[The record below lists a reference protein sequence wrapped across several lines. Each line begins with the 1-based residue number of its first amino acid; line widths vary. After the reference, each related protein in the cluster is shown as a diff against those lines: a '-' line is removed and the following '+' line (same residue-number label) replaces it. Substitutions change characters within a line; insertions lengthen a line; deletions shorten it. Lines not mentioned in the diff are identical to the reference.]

1 LKELD
6 REDARKTWWDCVKD
20 DMESLGLSQKMRSPG
35 INGDRELRGQPANP
49 VSPGKMAI
57 KTVCVY
63 LFTGL
68 LHTK

>member
-1 LKELD
+1 
-6 REDARKTWWDCVKD
+6 
-20 DMESLGLSQKMRSPG
+20 MESLGLSQKMRSPG